1 MALAC
6 RSPSRRGRQPLVDAV
21 PRSGQRPGARQEA
34 LAAWLL
40 AAPAFLLMWAML
52 LGPAVAVLLLSFTD
66 WTMGDAELP
75 WHGIGNYAELW
86 GDRVFWISLRN
97 TLVYVGISL
106 PATVMLGLG
115 AALLIEGAARG
126 RAVYRAAYFLP
137 VASTLLG
144 MALVWEFMLHPRV
157 GFVNQAI
164 ALLGLATHDWLN
176 DPDLA
181 LLALAAIGTWQNL
194 GLAMVLF
201 MAGLTAIPKE
211 LYEALAMDGADGAWE
226 RFRRVTWPMLGP
238 ALVFVVAI
246 TAIRSFQVF
255 DTVAVLTDGGP
266 SKSTEVLLYTMVQNG
281 FTFLRSSYGAAITVV
296 FLAFTL
302 LLTLAQTWLLDR
314 RTHYV

>member
-1 MALAC
+1 MSEAA
-6 RSPSRRGRQPLVDAV
+6 PAT
-21 PRSGQRPGARQEA
+21 PRSGARPGARAEQF
-34 LAAWLL
+34 AAWLL
-40 AAPAFLLMWAML
+40 ALPAMLMMWAML

-66 WTMGDAELP
+66 WNFGDPEIP
-75 WHGIGNYAELW
+75 WHGLGNYLELW

-97 TLVYVGISL
+97 TLVYVGISV
-106 PATVMLGLG
+106 PATVVLGLG
-115 AALLIEGAARG
+115 VALLVEGAARG
-126 RAVYRAAYFLP
+126 RAFYRAAFFLP

-157 GFVNQAI
+157 GFVNQAV
-164 ALLGLATHDWLN
+164 ALLGLARQDWLN

-181 LLALAAIGTWQNL
+181 LFALAAIGTWQNL

-201 MAGLTAIPKE
+201 MAGLQAVPRD

-226 RFRRVTWPMLGP
+226 RFRRVTWPLLGP
-238 ALVFVVAI
+238 ALVFIMAI

-255 DTVAVLTDGGP
+255 DTVAVLTEGGP

-281 FTFLRSSYGAAITVV
+281 FAFLRSAYGAAITVV
-296 FLAFTL
+296 LLVFTL

>member
-1 MALAC
+1 LA
-6 RSPSRRGRQPLVDAV
+6 DAT
-21 PRSGQRPGARQEA
+21 PRSGARPGERAEA

-66 WTMGDAELP
+66 WTMGDPEMP
-75 WHGIGNYAELW
+75 WHGLGNYAELW

-97 TLVYVGISL
+97 TLVYVGVSL
-106 PATVMLGLG
+106 PATVALGLG
-115 AALLIEGAARG
+115 VALLIEGAARG
-126 RAVYRAAYFLP
+126 RAVYRAIYFLP

-164 ALLGLATHDWLN
+164 ALVGFDKRDWLN
-176 DPDLA
+176 DPDVA

-201 MAGLTAIPKE
+201 MAGITAIPKD
-211 LYEALAMDGADGAWE
+211 LYEALALDGADGAWE
-226 RFRRVTWPMLGP
+226 RFRRVTWPLLGP

-266 SKSTEVLLYTMVQNG
+266 SKSTEVLLFTMVQNG
-281 FTFLRSSYGAAITVV
+281 FTFLRSSFGAAITVV

-302 LLTLAQTWLLDR
+302 LLTLAQTWLLER